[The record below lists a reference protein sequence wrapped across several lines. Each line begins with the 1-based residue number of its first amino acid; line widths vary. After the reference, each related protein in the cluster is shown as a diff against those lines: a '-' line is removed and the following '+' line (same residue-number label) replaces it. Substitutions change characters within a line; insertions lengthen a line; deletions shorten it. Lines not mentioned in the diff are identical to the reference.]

1 MPAWVTLYETP
12 CCMLRD
18 IQCPGG
24 RSVHEWY
31 ALHTFGLPMTS
42 KWAAPMASARVTTS
56 RATRMNT
63 GPLASHKVH
72 VKPPSWKATAC
83 PAITRRSVEPVSG
96 TAPERYGYHGHREP
110 RATAAGACVHSMCAA
125 RPSGTCPAF
134 ALVAGGLLE
143 LVVSGC
149 WTARSLRVPE
159 AHSAFM
165 HDAHAYGCTLAS
177 GTPAPPEQMQ
187 LMAWLTARTK
197 RSSTVAPTSRGEVQ
211 TR

>member
-1 MPAWVTLYETP
+1 MESRRRTRQAQPFCASMVTLYETP
-12 CCMLRD
+12 YCMLRD

-24 RSVHEWY
+24 RSIHEWY

-83 PAITRRSVEPVSG
+83 PAITRRTVEPVSG

-110 RATAAGACVHSMCAA
+110 RAAAAGACMHSRCRQACRHLPSVCSGGRRAA
-125 RPSGTCPAF
+125 RAC
-134 ALVAGGLLE
+134 
-143 LVVSGC
+143 
-149 WTARSLRVPE
+149 R
-159 AHSAFM
+159 
-165 HDAHAYGCTLAS
+165 
-177 GTPAPPEQMQ
+177 
-187 LMAWLTARTK
+187 K
-197 RSSTVAPTSRGEVQ
+197 
-211 TR
+211 